1 MELQKT
7 RFLQSFRGHYI
18 HVKTK
23 KKIISGHM
31 TVEGLSHKKGG
42 HDSSVLGTCA
52 RPRIVSES
60 VNASEISTQTATWSA
75 LL

>member
-1 MELQKT
+1 
-7 RFLQSFRGHYI
+7 
-18 HVKTK
+18 
-23 KKIISGHM
+23 M